1 MTKNDIK
8 KLILIELFKKDAESF
23 IEFMSL
29 VEHRPDYA
37 KKEIDGSVKKKR
49 MEIME
54 YNFSNDDLD
63 GISLSDLGL

>member
-1 MTKNDIK
+1 
-8 KLILIELFKKDAESF
+8 
-23 IEFMSL
+23 MSL

-37 KKEIDGSVKKKR
+37 KKEIEAIVKKKR

-63 GISLSDLGL
+63 SINLSDLGL